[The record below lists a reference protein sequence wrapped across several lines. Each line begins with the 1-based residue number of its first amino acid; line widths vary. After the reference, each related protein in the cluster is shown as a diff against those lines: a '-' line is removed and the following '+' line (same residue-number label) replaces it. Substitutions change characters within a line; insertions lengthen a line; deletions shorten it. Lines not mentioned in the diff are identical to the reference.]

1 MELNVATLAGSS
13 GESAAPKG
21 VQVSDAV
28 FAREYQQSLV
38 HQVVVAHLAGARQ
51 GSVQQKSRSDARGGG
66 RKPWRQK
73 RLGRARAGTI
83 RSPIWRG
90 GGVTFAARPRDYAQK
105 VNRKM
110 YRGAMRSIVSE
121 LHRSARLTVVDDLVL
136 EAPKTRELVGL
147 LATLNVTRP
156 LIVHHDPSAN
166 LILAARN
173 LPSVAVFEARE
184 VNPVALLAHESVLI
198 TEPALRVVEEMLS

>member
-1 MELNVATLAGSS
+1 MEFAVKSLAT
-13 GESAAPKG
+13 EQSAEQRAI
-21 VQVSDAV
+21 QVKDAA

-90 GGVTFAARPRDYAQK
+90 GGVTFAARPRDYSQK

-110 YRGAMRSIVSE
+110 YRGAMRSILSE
-121 LHRSARLTVVDDLVL
+121 LHRSERLTIVDDLAL
-136 EAPKTRELVGL
+136 QAPKTCALVSL
-147 LATLNVTRP
+147 LASLDVTRP
-156 LIVHHDPSAN
+156 LIVHHDPGAN

-173 LPSVAVFEARE
+173 LPHVAVFEARE
-184 VNPVALLAHESVLI
+184 INPVALLSHESVLM
-198 TEPALRVVEEMLS
+198 TEPALRLIEEMLS

>member
-1 MELNVATLAGSS
+1 MEFAVKSLAT
-13 GESAAPKG
+13 EQSAEQRAI
-21 VQVSDAV
+21 QVKDAA

-90 GGVTFAARPRDYAQK
+90 GGVTFAARPRDYSQK

-110 YRGAMRSIVSE
+110 YRGAMRSILSE
-121 LHRSARLTVVDDLVL
+121 LHRSERLTIVDDLAL
-136 EAPKTRELVGL
+136 QAPKTRALVSL
-147 LATLNVTRP
+147 LASLEVTRP
-156 LIVHHDPSAN
+156 LIVHHDPGAN

-173 LPSVAVFEARE
+173 LSHVAVFEARE
-184 VNPVALLAHESVLI
+184 INPVALLSHESVLM
-198 TEPALRVVEEMLS
+198 TEPALRLIEEMLS